1 MYIQGMYEAEGRVID
16 QNDKEV
22 LCINGTVTVK
32 WMGLILI
39 FKLIISTL
47 TSRTQN
53 YMYCSNLLSN
63 LVVVS
68 CCDFISCF

>member
-32 WMGLILI
+32 
-39 FKLIISTL
+39 
-47 TSRTQN
+47 
-53 YMYCSNLLSN
+53 
-63 LVVVS
+63 
-68 CCDFISCF
+68 